1 MSTEPGST
9 HRAIVTGSSAGIGR
23 AIALGLLARG
33 WWVTGL
39 DRSHATIE
47 HTRYVHRASDLA
59 GADPEARLSED
70 DAQAEALVHAAG
82 GMHAAP
88 IGELDAEAGERLWRL
103 HVVALERLANRL
115 LPAMRARGA
124 GRLVVI
130 GSRVA
135 AGLPRRSQYAASK
148 SALIGMVRSWASE
161 LAPFGVT
168 ANIVSPAAT
177 RTAMLDDPARAS
189 SPPRVPPLG
198 RLIEPDEIAS
208 LVGFLLSPEAAAI
221 TGQDIAICGGASLP
235 N

>member
-1 MSTEPGST
+1 M

-23 AIALGLLARG
+23 AIAESLLANG
-33 WWVTGL
+33 WQVTGL
-39 DRSHATIE
+39 DRADAAIE
-47 HTRYVHRASDLA
+47 HARYVHRQGDLA
-59 GADPEARLSED
+59 GVRPEAILSD
-70 DAQAEALVHAAG
+70 DDCQADALVHAAG
-82 GMHAAP
+82 LMHAAP
-88 IGELDAEAGERLWRL
+88 IGELEAEAGERLWRL

-115 LPAMRARGA
+115 LPAMRARRA

-148 SALIGMVRSWASE
+148 SALIGLVRSWAGE

-177 RTAMLDDPARAS
+177 RTAMLDDPVRAS
-189 SPPRVPPLG
+189 SPPRTPPLG

-208 LVGFLLSPEAAAI
+208 LVGYLLSPQAAAI

-235 N
+235 S